1 MLGLLGCVATIV
13 DVEAQDVARF
23 GFTRHLM
30 GTEVKIVL
38 YAADSI
44 EADNAAGQAFARIK
58 ELNAR
63 LSDYLT
69 GNYFVSGLRNLRLFE
84 TICKITVV
92 SDEILFFSNRP
103 IA

>member
-1 MLGLLGCVATIV
+1 MVLRLLACVATIV

-44 EADNAAGQAFARIK
+44 EAAGLLGKRSLALK
-58 ELNAR
+58 N
-63 LSDYLT
+63 STHD
-69 GNYFVSGLRNLRLFE
+69 
-84 TICKITVV
+84 
-92 SDEILFFSNRP
+92 
-103 IA
+103 